1 MREIMENPMKIS
13 KIVFDD
19 FRSTISSGK
28 SSMKITKRKEPEA
41 TQLREARMSFV
52 MWPIT
57 IRMRNSTN
65 PEILYTIIYS
75 KILLISKLV
84 TLKNLCFLIQPNSS
98 LKAPPHRT
106 PIGEAKPKISIT
118 LKASLNLRKTRK
130 AEIPRAEAIM
140 DLCNKTTNIM
150 VQK

>member
-1 MREIMENPMKIS
+1 MENPMKIS

-57 IRMRNSTN
+57 FRMRKSTN
-65 PEILYTIIYS
+65 S
-75 KILLISKLV
+75 K
-84 TLKNLCFLIQPNSS
+84 T
-98 LKAPPHRT
+98 
-106 PIGEAKPKISIT
+106 
-118 LKASLNLRKTRK
+118 
-130 AEIPRAEAIM
+130 
-140 DLCNKTTNIM
+140 
-150 VQK
+150 